1 MSEDFYSVLGVGEDA
16 DEDDIKKAY
25 RKKAAEYHP
34 DVSDDP
40 DAEEKFKRI
49 KRAKEVLT
57 DDEKRRMYDRM
68 GHEQFVQAQKRGGV
82 GGGAGGAGR
91 AGGRGRAGAGGQ
103 GPFGGAAGAGQDPF
117 GGGGLGDLFEQ
128 FFGGG
133 SGRGGGGGGADLQ
146 TTMSVTLEEAHQGTT
161 KQLNFTR
168 PSTCPDC
175 EGRGHPETADAQ
187 TCPEC
192 NGRGEVTRVQQTPF
206 GRVQQRA
213 ACQRCEGAGRV
224 YDERCPTCGGDGT
237 VRREVTV
244 EVDVPPG
251 IQDGQ
256 RLKIGGEGAAGER
269 GQRSGD
275 LVVEFDVEEHEE
287 FERDGADLY
296 SSLSLSF
303 PQAVFGDTVE
313 VPTLDGSEE
322 LDVPPGTQPGKRF
335 RIRNAGMPKL
345 GRGGRVHGQGDL
357 YVVAQVVTPDPDDL
371 NEEQREALEA
381 FSAAGG
387 EEIEPAGEGFFE
399 RLRNSL

>member
-16 DEDDIKKAY
+16 DEDEIKKAY

-40 DAEEKFKRI
+40 DAEERFKRI

-57 DDEKRRMYDRM
+57 DDEKRRMYDRV
-68 GHEQFVQAQKRGGV
+68 GHEQFVQAEKRGGV
-82 GGGAGGAGR
+82 GGGGGRRRGGGGAR
-91 AGGRGRAGAGGQ
+91 GQ
-103 GPFGGAAGAGQDPF
+103 GPFGGAGGAGQDPF
-117 GGGGLGDLFEQ
+117 GGGLGDLFEQ

-133 SGRGGGGGGADLQ
+133 AGRGGGGADLQ
-146 TTMSVTLEEAHQGTT
+146 TTLTVTLEEAYNGAT
-161 KQLNFTR
+161 KQLTFTR

-175 EGRGHPETADAQ
+175 DGRGHPASADSR
-187 TCPEC
+187 TCPKC

-206 GRVQQRA
+206 GRVQQRG
-213 ACQRCEGAGRV
+213 ACQRCEGAGTL

-237 VRREVTV
+237 VRREVSV

-256 RLKIGGEGAAGER
+256 RVKIGGEGAAGER
-269 GQRSGD
+269 GRPSGD
-275 LVVEFDVEEHEE
+275 LVVEFEVEEHEE

-303 PQAVFGDTVE
+303 PQAVFGDTVA
-313 VPTLDGSEE
+313 VPTVDGTEE
-322 LDVPPGTQPGKRF
+322 LEVPPGTQPGERF

-357 YVVAQVVTPDPDDL
+357 YVVAQVVTPDPEDL
-371 NEEQREALEA
+371 NEDQREALEA

-387 EEIEPAGEGFFE
+387 EDIEPAGEGFFE

>member
-1 MSEDFYSVLGVGEDA
+1 MSEDFYSVLGVSEDA
-16 DEDDIKKAY
+16 DEDEIKKAY

-68 GHEQFVQAQKRGGV
+68 GHEQFEQAQKRGGV
-82 GGGAGGAGR
+82 GGGAGGGGR

-133 SGRGGGGGGADLQ
+133 SGRSGGGADLQ
-146 TTMSVTLEEAHQGTT
+146 TTMSVTLEEAYHGTT
-161 KQLNFTR
+161 KQLSFTR

-187 TCPEC
+187 TCPE
-192 NGRGEVTRVQQTPF
+192 
-206 GRVQQRA
+206 
-213 ACQRCEGAGRV
+213 
-224 YDERCPTCGGDGT
+224 CGGDGT

-256 RLKIGGEGAAGER
+256 RLKIDGEGAAGER

-296 SSLSLSF
+296 SSLSVSF

-322 LDVPPGTQPGKRF
+322 LEVPAGTQPGERF

-387 EEIEPAGEGFFE
+387 EEIEAAGDGFFE

>member
-1 MSEDFYSVLGVGEDA
+1 MSEDFYSVLGVSRDA
-16 DEDDIKKAY
+16 DEDEIRNAY

-49 KRAKEVLT
+49 KEAKEVLT
-57 DDEKRRMYDRM
+57 DEEKRRMYDQM
-68 GHEQFVQAQKRGGV
+68 GHEQFVQAEKRGGV
-82 GGGAGGAGR
+82 GGGG
-91 AGGRGRAGAGGQ
+91 GRAGAGGQ
-103 GPFGGAAGAGQDPF
+103 GPFGGAAGGDPF
-117 GGGGLGDLFEQ
+117 GGAGGGGGLGDLFEQ

-133 SGRGGGGGGADLQ
+133 GGRGGGGADLQ
-146 TTMSVTLEEAHQGTT
+146 TTMSVSLEEAYHGTT
-161 KQLNFTR
+161 RELSFTR

-175 EGRGHPETADAQ
+175 DGRGHPADSGSH
-187 TCPEC
+187 TCPDC
-192 NGRGEVTRVQQTPF
+192 NGRGEVRQVQQTPF
-206 GRVQQRA
+206 GRVQQRG
-213 ACQRCEGAGRV
+213 ACQRCEGTGTI
-224 YDERCPTCGGDGT
+224 YDETCSTCGGDGT

-256 RLKIGGEGAAGER
+256 RLKVEGEGAAGER
-269 GQRSGD
+269 GRRSGD
-275 LVVEFDVEEHEE
+275 LLVEFEVEEHDE

-313 VPTLDGSEE
+313 VPTVDGTEE
-322 LDVPPGTQPGKRF
+322 LEVPPGTQPGKRF
-335 RIRNAGMPKL
+335 RVRDAGMPKL

-357 YVVAQVVTPDPDDL
+357 YVVVQVVTPDPEDLTDD
-371 NEEQREALEA
+371 QRDALEA
-381 FSAAGG
+381 FAEAGG
-387 EEIEPAGEGFFE
+387 EDIEPADEGFFE